1 MIVWQAKS
9 GGRRANGLTLVE
21 LLAVIAIIGLLM
33 GLLLPAVSS
42 VREAARKAGCANNL
56 KQFGIGILN
65 YETSFNAF
73 PPAGTGIYGFTFYSL
88 ITNYVDDGA
97 ATAFGSRLHLGH
109 PAEKVN
115 TQWNWPRITVVDD
128 ETITVSLQNEAVLK
142 TMPQFPFFNC
152 PTRGTRVTKNKPV
165 NADYVMVFSG
175 LTQGQNP
182 NLPTHALCP
191 ERNGDAAMICGR
203 KTSNAGLG
211 ILNIA
216 LGRRR
221 ITQQQLDALP
231 FKRSPYG
238 LDVGVYTNMIGFNN
252 GNPFRNPGT
261 LPAEQRFQRPYEGW
275 VSRVGIEDV
284 PDGLSM
290 TAVLAEKHLAVGE
303 LGWSG
308 TSAYRL
314 QWQGETLPNGWN
326 SWGLDSVKLAGFP
339 EYRDIGHFTRGIA
352 FGPSDDSS
360 PYAGYG
366 WGPTVGSWHPGNRVN
381 VLMADGSVRSIGSD
395 IDTFYMLPMLGT
407 RNDTEIRT
415 DGRILAL
422 P

>member
-1 MIVWQAKS
+1 
-9 GGRRANGLTLVE
+9 
-21 LLAVIAIIGLLM
+21 
-33 GLLLPAVSS
+33 
-42 VREAARKAGCANNL
+42 
-56 KQFGIGILN
+56 
-65 YETSFNAF
+65 
-73 PPAGTGIYGFTFYSL
+73 
-88 ITNYVDDGA
+88 
-97 ATAFGSRLHLGH
+97 
-109 PAEKVN
+109 
-115 TQWNWPRITVVDD
+115 
-128 ETITVSLQNEAVLK
+128 
-142 TMPQFPFFNC
+142 
-152 PTRGTRVTKNKPV
+152 
-165 NADYVMVFSG
+165 
-175 LTQGQNP
+175 
-182 NLPTHALCP
+182 
-191 ERNGDAAMICGR
+191 MICGR

-308 TSAYRL
+308 NSAYRL

-326 SWGLDSVKLAGFP
+326 SWGLDSVKLAGLP